1 MFPWAMVDLAVALLE
16 LTLSTMNKTKGP
28 VIIADNYHTKL
39 EHLQHPWLADEINEA
54 ANDMPCDVA
63 KYVNAFGL

>member
-1 MFPWAMVDLAVALLE
+1 
-16 LTLSTMNKTKGP
+16 MNKTKGP
-28 VIIADNYHTKL
+28 VIIEDYYYHTKL
-39 EHLQHPWLADEINEA
+39 EHWQHPWLADDINEA